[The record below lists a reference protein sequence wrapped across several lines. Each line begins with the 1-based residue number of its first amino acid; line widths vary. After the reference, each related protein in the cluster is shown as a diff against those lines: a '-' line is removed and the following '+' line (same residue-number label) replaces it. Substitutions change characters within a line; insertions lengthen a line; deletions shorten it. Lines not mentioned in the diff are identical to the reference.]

1 MVQDGLQH
9 FHQPLLERKPAM
21 NNYDW
26 GMWNTVQEME
36 RMFEQMGRAISSTR
50 RGTPFLGQAT
60 PALNIWANENS
71 LVVTGEVPG
80 VDPASTTISVLGDT
94 LTVSGKRVFAIAEG
108 KKTEHVEEFNRSIQ
122 LPFAVDADRTEARC
136 QDGVLTITVHRP
148 EAEKP
153 RRIAITAA

>member
-1 MVQDGLQH
+1 
-9 FHQPLLERKPAM
+9 M
-21 NNYDW
+21 NSYDW
-26 GMWNTVQEME
+26 GMWNTLQDME
-36 RMFEQMGRAISSTR
+36 QIFDQVGRAYGSTR

-60 PALNIWANENS
+60 PSLNIWANENT

-94 LTVSGKRVFAIAEG
+94 LTVSGKRVFAIVGEQ
-108 KKTEHVEEFNRSIQ
+108 KTERTEEFNRSIQ